1 MLSREQLKLI
11 NNRMVNK
18 GAPVK
23 SDNRGYNRLDYPRMM
38 EYTLKDW
45 NNLTDGQ
52 LYYVARVLNKYKNT
66 QLIQYKSD
74 IEETMEYY
82 KPQNTLTVLN
92 TTDQSVQIIW
102 NFSKC
107 ITDRLKG
114 KLDKQQYDWTKHK
127 HNWVLKL
134 NWSYVDK
141 FTQIMESLK
150 IDCSQLRQLIQ
161 PVLF

>member
-1 MLSREQLKLI
+1 
-11 NNRMVNK
+11 MVNK

-74 IEETMEYY
+74 IEETM
-82 KPQNTLTVLN
+82 KKLLSGFIGSFSRNCVSK
-92 TTDQSVQIIW
+92 SV
-102 NFSKC
+102 
-107 ITDRLKG
+107 
-114 KLDKQQYDWTKHK
+114 YTKF
-127 HNWVLKL
+127 
-134 NWSYVDK
+134 D
-141 FTQIMESLK
+141 
-150 IDCSQLRQLIQ
+150 
-161 PVLF
+161 